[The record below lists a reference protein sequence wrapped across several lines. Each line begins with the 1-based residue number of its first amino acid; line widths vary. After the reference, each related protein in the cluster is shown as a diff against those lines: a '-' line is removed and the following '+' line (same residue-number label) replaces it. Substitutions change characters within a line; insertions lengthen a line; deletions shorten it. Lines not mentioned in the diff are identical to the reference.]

1 MRCGVKPLFEK
12 CGFIE
17 GKAIL
22 DNRADSGQ
30 MVTGIDFWIVLRM
43 IFSKREQLAD
53 HDNGLLQYNKY
64 RREAASES
72 KGYVL

>member
-1 MRCGVKPLFEK
+1 
-12 CGFIE
+12 
-17 GKAIL
+17 
-22 DNRADSGQ
+22 
-30 MVTGIDFWIVLRM
+30 MVTGIDFWFVLRM
-43 IFSKREQLAD
+43 ILSKREQLAD